1 MVSFPQAVSGSLT
14 EHAVKE
20 GPLSAVA
27 VQAASDEARVRRD
40 FAVFQGLVSIAEEFL
55 AASRLPL
62 AAACAEIA
70 ATCAWRNH
78 PGLFASARLERL
90 LIDLG
95 RRTVPKGSKA
105 VSRARRASP
114 RHVLHV
120 MSKARPMGGDSRFA
134 CRWIQADSARR
145 HSIAITNQD
154 GPIPE
159 EFIESVSSR
168 GGQVHRLNADTHDPI
183 LRAVRLRALLEDVDF
198 VALHLY
204 PDDIVPMLAF
214 AHRDGLPPMVFM
226 NYSDHT
232 FWLGVNISD
241 LVVQLRRCSVPL
253 SLRRRHIEPLRL
265 ATLPI
270 PLPPAERTLSRAD
283 AKAQLGVP
291 RDSVVLLSVGTGF
304 KYEPVGGP
312 GFLEVLLPVI
322 TKHHEAVLLTVG
334 PQPTGDW
341 AAAYENTGGR
351 VVALG
356 RRHDTATLFQAAD
369 VYLDSFP
376 FTSPT
381 AALEAG
387 SHGLPLVAYCP
398 RTGDAQVL
406 CPGAPGLDESV
417 CRLNDV
423 PAYSQTVSRLIA
435 DPDLR
440 QTLGDLARRSVEHN
454 HTGAQWLERLEDL
467 YRLASGTTPQA
478 IRGRSEHREM
488 DDIEVGELD
497 VVLNGLYRIGCEGLG
512 GIIDRHVGPF
522 PFATRVAILRR
533 MLNLNRSFSF
543 DLFFPGRF
551 VTRIPWRPPGWK
563 QARRFLARP
572 VVEPHD
578 EGRCASM

>member
-1 MVSFPQAVSGSLT
+1 MRA
-14 EHAVKE
+14 

-27 VQAASDEARVRRD
+27 VKAANDEARVRRD
-40 FAVFQGLVSIAEEFL
+40 FAVFQELLSIAEEFL

-70 ATCAWRNH
+70 ATCAWHNH

-95 RRTVPKGSKA
+95 RRTVPKASQPIG
-105 VSRARRASP
+105 RMRRASP

-120 MSKARPMGGDSRFA
+120 MSKARLMGGDSRFA
-134 CRWIQADSARR
+134 CRWIQADSGRK

-159 EFIESVSSR
+159 EFIESVSCR
-168 GGQVHRLNADTHDPI
+168 GGQVHRLNAETQDPI
-183 LRAVRLRALLEDVDF
+183 LRALRLRSLLEDVDF

-214 AHRDGLPPMVFM
+214 AHRDGLPPMVLM
-226 NYSDHT
+226 NYCDHN

-253 SLRRRHIEPLRL
+253 SLRRRHIESRRL
-265 ATLPI
+265 VTLPI

-283 AKAQLGVP
+283 AKAQLGLP

-322 TKHHEAVLLTVG
+322 TKHHEAVLLIVG
-334 PQPTGDW
+334 PKPTGDW

-351 VVALG
+351 VVALW
-356 RRHDTATLFQAAD
+356 RRYDTATLFQAAD

-387 SHGLPLVAYCP
+387 SYGLPLVAYCP

-423 PAYSQTVSRLIA
+423 PAYAQTVSRLIA

-440 QTLGDLARRSVEHN
+440 QKLGDFARRSVEHN
-454 HTGAQWLERLEDL
+454 HTGAQWFERLEDL
-467 YRLASGTTPQA
+467 YRLASRTTPLAMQ
-478 IRGRSEHREM
+478 GRSEHREV
-488 DDIEVGELD
+488 DEIEVGELD
-497 VVLNGLYRIGCEGLG
+497 VVLNGLYGIGCEGLG
-512 GIIDRHVGPF
+512 AVIDRYVRPF
-522 PFATRVAILRR
+522 PFATRMAILRR
-533 MLNLNRSFSF
+533 MLNVNRSFSF
-543 DLFFPGRF
+543 DMFIPGCLPA
-551 VTRIPWRPPGWK
+551 RIPWRPPGWK
-563 QARRFLARP
+563 MARRLISQ
-572 VVEPHD
+572 H
-578 EGRCASM
+578 ASLT